1 MGHLEVCG
9 WHSNRAEAAKK
20 EKSSCVE
27 SVLAAQGC
35 GGKSPQGESFEI
47 PSVRLLGGNDSGATS
62 FLGSWENLLN
72 CCGFWWSEGCVS
84 LLTPPPPLLDLKS
97 ESRRIS
103 PRIP

>member
-1 MGHLEVCG
+1 MGHLELCG

-47 PSVRLLGGNDSGATS
+47 PSVRLLGGMTAGPRPSLALGKIFLTAVTSG
-62 FLGSWENLLN
+62 GVR
-72 CCGFWWSEGCVS
+72 GVS
-84 LLTPPPPLLDLKS
+84 PS
-97 ESRRIS
+97 
-103 PRIP
+103 